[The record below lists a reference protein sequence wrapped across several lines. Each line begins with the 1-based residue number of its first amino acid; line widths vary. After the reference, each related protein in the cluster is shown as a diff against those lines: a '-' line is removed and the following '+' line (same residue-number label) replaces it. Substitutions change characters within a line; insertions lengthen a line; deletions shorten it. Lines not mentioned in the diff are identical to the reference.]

1 MQKNNGLKRQ
11 KIVRRQR
18 AKRLLKGARI
28 SEAKIRKIIA
38 AYAERKTVR
47 EAARDS
53 GASHVTVGRIFNLI
67 RERLLVV
74 GVYRSAEAYR
84 DEKID
89 IENSEE
95 GAYFFAEAFERQL
108 NALIGDHRGIDD
120 KNRHLYEAEA
130 LYRIENPHA
139 TELDIVVYI
148 LTAIKE
154 TGPLGALDPSRVPRA
169 VFEAQMRRLFDKLDR
184 DLTELVRLA
193 KKDRKLH

>member
-1 MQKNNGLKRQ
+1 MRKNNA
-11 KIVRRQR
+11 IRRAKFVSRPR

-28 SEAKIRKIIA
+28 SEAKIRKIIT

-47 EAARDS
+47 EAARES

-95 GAYFFAEAFERQL
+95 GEYFFAETFERQL
-108 NALIGDHRGIDD
+108 DALVGAHRGIDD

-130 LYRIENPHA
+130 VHRIEDPRA
-139 TELDIVVYI
+139 TPSDLTAYI

-169 VFEAQMRRLFDKLDR
+169 VFNEQMRRLFDKLER
-184 DLTELVRLA
+184 GVREMVRLA
-193 KKDRKLH
+193 ENERRLH

>member
-1 MQKNNGLKRQ
+1 MRKNNGLRPE
-11 KIVRRQR
+11 KIVSRPR

-28 SEAKIRKIIA
+28 SEAKIRKIIT

-53 GASHVTVGRIFNLI
+53 GASHVTVGRVFNLI

-84 DEKID
+84 DERID
-89 IENSEE
+89 IENREE
-95 GAYFFAEAFERQL
+95 GEYFFAETFERQL
-108 NALIGDHRGIDD
+108 DALVGAHRGIDD

-130 LYRIENPHA
+130 VHRIENPHA
-139 TELDIVVYI
+139 TPRDLAAYI

-169 VFEAQMRRLFDKLDR
+169 VFNEQMRRLFDKLGR
-184 DLTELVRLA
+184 DLSEMIRLA
-193 KKDRKLH
+193 ENDRKLH